1 MANRWLFCGGE
12 YTMARAISGTLAA
25 DGSGSAH
32 YDTTYCDQGIGI
44 QAPAGSRAALDFRD
58 SSGAADVIGAGET
71 GYAHA
76 VVWNFTINNATYDLM
91 GLSGASDYCW
101 VRIGYH
107 ASGIALYAN
116 TNTGASPTWTQI
128 GSAWTPAMAN
138 GKGTYDLVITRGS
151 PHTVSAYENN
161 VLKATG
167 TFTSA
172 SLPDLTSMTFTCPN
186 NSVYTGVSEA
196 MASVG
201 IVTVGGRVAK
211 IKPSGA
217 GANSGFSGAYTDID
231 DTTINDADFISAA
244 TAGLKST
251 FAYSNL
257 PTVPA
262 GSAAGDVFLYTR
274 AKNDGAAPVN
284 MHTVIR
290 QSGADTASGNVAGL
304 GLGFAE
310 TLVRYSGLSAT
321 EINAAEFGM
330 ESVT

>member
-1 MANRWLFCGGE
+1 MANRWMFCGGE
-12 YTMARAISGTLAA
+12 YTMARAISGTLAV
-25 DGSGSAH
+25 DGSGPTT
-32 YDTTYCDQGIGI
+32 YDTTYCDQGIAI
-44 QAPAGSRAALDFRD
+44 RTPAGSRAALDFTD

-76 VVWNFTINNATYDLM
+76 VIWNYTINNATYDLM

-138 GKGTYDLVITRGS
+138 AKGTYDLVITRGS
-151 PHTVSAYENN
+151 PHTVSAYENS

-186 NSVYTGVSEA
+186 NSLPTVVSEA

-201 IVTVGGRVAK
+201 IVTLGGRVAK

-217 GANSGFSGAYTDID
+217 GANTGFTGAYTDID
-231 DTTINDADFISAA
+231 DAAINDADYLVAA

-251 FAYSNL
+251 FAYGDL
-257 PTVPA
+257 PTVPT
-262 GSAAGDVFLYTR
+262 GSTIGDVFLYTR
-274 AKNDGAAPVN
+274 AKNDGSAPVN
-284 MHTVIR
+284 MNTVIR
-290 QSGADTASGNVAGL
+290 QSGVDTSSANVSGL
-304 GLGFAE
+304 GIGFSE
-310 TLVRYSGLSAT
+310 TLVRYAGLTAANV
-321 EINAAEFGM
+321 NAAEFGV